1 MFEVT
6 VMENEKYGEETFEF
20 DTFEEVGEFYYTVVF
35 AEGSD
40 AQILVRLAPRTR
52 VDAELE

>member
-35 AEGSD
+35 AEGHLT
-40 AQILVRLAPRTR
+40 AA
-52 VDAELE
+52 LEPHHN